1 MNKDGTILLI
11 EDEKDIAGF
20 IELELKCEGYK
31 VHISNDGLSGLMAFR
46 QLQPDLVILDIML
59 PQMDGLEICKRI
71 RQSSDTPIILLTAK
85 DTVID
90 KINGLDSGANDYI
103 VKPFNLEEL
112 TARVRVQLRTKKP
125 FEKVTLEY
133 LDMSINLKTREVK
146 KNNKNII
153 LSPKEYELLK
163 LFMQTPKQVV
173 TKDKIIESVWG
184 LDFEGDENIL
194 EVYIHSL
201 REKLEAGGADRILHN
216 VRGVGY
222 VIKEN
227 NENKN

>member
-1 MNKDGTILLI
+1 MDKGETILII

-20 IELELKCEGYK
+20 IELELRCEGYN
-31 VHISNDGLSGLMAFR
+31 VHITNDGLSGLISFR

-59 PQMDGLEICKRI
+59 PQMDGIEICKRI

-85 DTVID
+85 DTLLD

-112 TARVRVQLRTKKP
+112 TARVRVQLRSKKP
-125 FEKVTLEY
+125 FEKKLLEY
-133 LDMSINLKTREVK
+133 SDVSMNLKTREVK
-146 KNNKNII
+146 KSNKNIV
-153 LSPKEYELLK
+153 LSPKEYDLLK
-163 LFMQTPKQVV
+163 LLLQSPKQVV
-173 TKDKIIESVWG
+173 TKDQIIESVWG

-194 EVYIHSL
+194 EVYVHSL
-201 REKLEAGGADRILHN
+201 RDKLENNGSERILHN